1 MRDDAETECV
11 YKERKAGVEPGGR
24 VAVLSPPPLSA
35 QCFVCTSPIQF
46 RCCEALCAARPT
58 AARRSPSAEKIMSK
72 CEEFTLNGEK
82 AVRLTD
88 ASGASCELLV
98 YGAHVCTWKSAD
110 GVDNLFVSSKAEY
123 GGGKAV
129 RGGIPVCW
137 PQFNT
142 MGPYGKHGFAR
153 NSGEWTIVRT
163 SIEPFPSVVL
173 GLKESEAT
181 RKSGFDFPFN
191 LRYAVTLDGPQSLS
205 TSLTVMNTGDKPF
218 DFTGALHTYFS
229 CDSASAVK
237 IQGLGGMEFVDS
249 TKGGATA
256 TQEESLLGFS
266 GEVDRNYY
274 GAPSELYLLN
284 VGPNSRTLKL
294 LKQGFPDAV
303 TWNIGGD
310 KAPSIKDLGEG
321 EWCKYVCLEAGL
333 IGKPFTLPPS
343 ASHTAGQ
350 TFVAGVE
357 APPLEKKK

>member
-1 MRDDAETECV
+1 MKRFA
-11 YKERKAGVEPGGR
+11 
-24 VAVLSPPPLSA
+24 PPDGPP
-35 QCFVCTSPIQF
+35 F
-46 RCCEALCAARPT
+46 
-58 AARRSPSAEKIMSK
+58 AEKIMSK

-294 LKQGFPDAV
+294 LKRGFPDAV
-303 TWNIGGD
+303 TWNIGSD

-333 IGKPFTLPPS
+333 IGKPLTLPPS